1 MKAHP
6 IRRRAPLGSIVV
18 PRLADLPAPLRTVVV
33 LLAAEGVGVL
43 VGGVY
48 VAAAPLWSRVDT
60 NLALT
65 EVEAA
70 LIVATGVGLLWVARG
85 LAALRRWA
93 RSPAVLTQLLAVPV
107 GVSLLQVGLTAY
119 GAVVVAIP
127 AIVLLL
133 LLGSPQARAP
143 WE

>member
-1 MKAHP
+1 M
-6 IRRRAPLGSIVV
+6 SINV
-18 PRLADLPAPLRTVVV
+18 PRLAELPTPLRTVVV

-43 VGGVY
+43 VGGFY
-48 VAAAPLWSRVDT
+48 VAIAPLWRHVDT
-60 NLALT
+60 SLALT

-70 LIVATGVGLLWVARG
+70 LTAATGAGLLWVARG
-85 LAALRRWA
+85 LAGLRRWA

-119 GAVVVAIP
+119 GAVVVAVP
-127 AIVLLL
+127 ANVLLL

>member
-1 MKAHP
+1 M
-6 IRRRAPLGSIVV
+6 SINV
-18 PRLADLPAPLRTVVV
+18 PRLAELPTPLRTVVV

-43 VGGVY
+43 VGGFY
-48 VAAAPLWSRVDT
+48 VAIAPLWRHVDT
-60 NLALT
+60 SLALT

-70 LIVATGVGLLWVARG
+70 LTAATGAGLLWVARG
-85 LAALRRWA
+85 LAGLRRWA

-119 GAVVVAIP
+119 GAVVVAVP

>member
-1 MKAHP
+1 M
-6 IRRRAPLGSIVV
+6 
-18 PRLADLPAPLRTVVV
+18 PRLAELPTPLRTVVV

-43 VGGVY
+43 VGGFY
-48 VAAAPLWSRVDT
+48 VAIAPLWRHVDT
-60 NLALT
+60 SLALT

-70 LIVATGVGLLWVARG
+70 LTAATGAGLLWVARG
-85 LAALRRWA
+85 LAGLRRWA

-119 GAVVVAIP
+119 GAVVVAVP

>member
-1 MKAHP
+1 V
-6 IRRRAPLGSIVV
+6 SINV
-18 PRLADLPAPLRTVVV
+18 PRLAELPTPLRTVVV

-43 VGGVY
+43 VGGFY
-48 VAAAPLWSRVDT
+48 VAIAPLWRHVDT
-60 NLALT
+60 SLALT

-70 LIVATGVGLLWVARG
+70 LTAATGAGLLWVARG
-85 LAALRRWA
+85 LAGLRRWA

-119 GAVVVAIP
+119 GAVVVAVP

>member
-1 MKAHP
+1 M
-6 IRRRAPLGSIVV
+6 SINV
-18 PRLADLPAPLRTVVV
+18 PRLAELPTPLRTVVV

-43 VGGVY
+43 VGGFY
-48 VAAAPLWSRVDT
+48 LAIAPLWRHVDT
-60 NLALT
+60 SLALT

-70 LIVATGVGLLWVARG
+70 LTAATGAGLLWVARG
-85 LAALRRWA
+85 LAGLRRWA

-119 GAVVVAIP
+119 GAVVVAVP

>member
-1 MKAHP
+1 M
-6 IRRRAPLGSIVV
+6 SIDV
-18 PRLADLPAPLRTVVV
+18 PRLADLPTPLRTVVV

-43 VGGVY
+43 VGGLY
-48 VAAAPLWSRVDT
+48 VAIAPLWRHVDT
-60 NLALT
+60 SLALT

-70 LIVATGVGLLWVARG
+70 LIAATGAGLLWVARG
-85 LAALRRWA
+85 LAGLRRWA

-119 GAVVVAIP
+119 GAVVVAVP

>member
-1 MKAHP
+1 V
-6 IRRRAPLGSIVV
+6 SINV
-18 PRLADLPAPLRTVVV
+18 PRLAELPTPLRTVVV

-43 VGGVY
+43 VGGFY
-48 VAAAPLWSRVDT
+48 LAIAPLWRHVDT
-60 NLALT
+60 SLALT

-70 LIVATGVGLLWVARG
+70 LTAATGAGLLWVARG
-85 LAALRRWA
+85 LAGLRRWA

-119 GAVVVAIP
+119 GAVVVAVP